1 MASPSPGPLAR
12 IRWVPSRWNGWKR
25 PSISSGGMSG
35 PVLLT
40 VRTARPSVMAVE
52 MSIRPPSTLCR
63 MALPS
68 RFATRLSARAGSPV
82 AGAAERAASMRMPL
96 RSASW
101 CRSSMAFA
109 ARSKGSQ
116 CSIPRSLLARVSSP
130 SMRRS
135 CCWFHCSAFS
145 RRAGVV
151 PGMSLDRLSL
161 RALVNQRL
169 AMSLSMTSMLDE
181 ALADLLGL
189 GAPDSEADGL
199 YLACPLIPRLPSSR
213 RTDRRISPLG
223 HVPGQSLSEVGDC
236 PPMLARSAGS
246 RVLRQAFSPA
256 PGRQRA
262 VRRVPVADCRQRR
275 KRLGGHAGQQGAAS
289 RGVGGSRPPRLGGVR
304 EFSRAAPDVDR
315 SLARKLAA

>member
-1 MASPSPGPLAR
+1 
-12 IRWVPSRWNGWKR
+12 
-25 PSISSGGMSG
+25 
-35 PVLLT
+35 
-40 VRTARPSVMAVE
+40 
-52 MSIRPPSTLCR
+52 
-63 MALPS
+63 
-68 RFATRLSARAGSPV
+68 
-82 AGAAERAASMRMPL
+82 
-96 RSASW
+96 
-101 CRSSMAFA
+101 
-109 ARSKGSQ
+109 
-116 CSIPRSLLARVSSP
+116 
-130 SMRRS
+130 
-135 CCWFHCSAFS
+135 
-145 RRAGVV
+145 
-151 PGMSLDRLSL
+151 MSLDRLSL

-275 KRLGGHAGQQGAAS
+275 KRLGGQAGQQGAAS
-289 RGVGGSRPPRLGGVR
+289 RGVGGSRPSRLAGVR
-304 EFSRAAPDVDR
+304 EFSGAAPGVDR
-315 SLARKLAA
+315 SLARKLAASALSPPRAGRMRCDQEQRHQAAADRANCQQSAHLGGVRAGPAADEDCRQEFPTPGLKDY